1 MIVERLRELLPL
13 LPKREFG
20 AVHRGLRAA
29 MKHINALE
37 ARVTEQEKH
46 LAMLRAQVL
55 KARK

>member
-20 AVHRGLRAA
+20 AVHRALRAA
-29 MKHINALE
+29 ITHINTLE
-37 ARVTEQEKH
+37 ARVAEQEKH
-46 LAMLRAQVL
+46 LVMLRAQLL